1 MPYMRISPPQA
12 ASPHQSHS
20 FVPLRRFH
28 LTKADLI
35 DSVAAETELSKR
47 QSGEIVDMILDE
59 IKTAL
64 QKGDRVAL
72 TPFGSFVVRQ
82 RKAREGRNPKT
93 GAKIKIAARKV
104 PAFVAGKALK
114 EAVGGAR
121 GNAAAKKKAPAKKT
135 AAKKGGRKR

>member
-1 MPYMRISPPQA
+1 
-12 ASPHQSHS
+12 
-20 FVPLRRFH
+20 

-35 DSVAAETELSKR
+35 ESVAAESEMSKR
-47 QSGEIVDMILDE
+47 QAGEVVDLILDE

-72 TPFGSFVVRQ
+72 TPFGSFVVRH

-104 PAFVAGKALK
+104 PAFVAGKSLK
-114 EAVGGAR
+114 EAIGGV
-121 GNAAAKKKAPAKKT
+121 KKSSSSKKSP
-135 AAKKGGRKR
+135 AKKGGRKR